1 MMTTRVNTVR
11 RKELPYEI
19 KTVSGNELHSLNTH
33 ADSEYLVIDLGNAKG
48 RRSDF
53 HKTMEVAMS
62 AAMNAVLASMP
73 ELVPAVK
80 KGKVTHPPQAVKPA
94 NEAIDSAGKQVRAE
108 HNAHRREQLNARI
121 LEDSIWLTAR
131 ELSEKASFNNSNPS
145 AGPNRWKSAG
155 RIFALQLNGKDK
167 YPEYALDE
175 GFRPIPVVK
184 QVISLFGEKKTP
196 WGLAI
201 WFGSENSWLGGKKP
215 KDVLATMPKQV
226 VLAAQ
231 AELDGGIHG

>member
-1 MMTTRVNTVR
+1 MPSRVNTVR
-11 RKELPYEI
+11 RKEFPYEI
-19 KTVSGNELHSLNTH
+19 KTLSGNELHNFSTH
-33 ADSEYLVIDLGNAKG
+33 ADSEYLVIDLGNVKG

-53 HKTMEVAMS
+53 NKTIEVAMS
-62 AAMNAVLASMP
+62 AAMNAVLASML
-73 ELVPAVK
+73 ELAPVAKKSKAANLPPAIKLV
-80 KGKVTHPPQAVKPA
+80 
-94 NEAIDSAGKQVRAE
+94 NEAVDGVDKQARAAR
-108 HNAHRREQLNARI
+108 NAQRREQLNARI
-121 LEDSIWLTAR
+121 LADSVWLTAR
-131 ELSEKASFNNSNPS
+131 ELSEKASFKNTNPS

-184 QVISLFGEKKTP
+184 QVISLLGEKKTP

-226 VLAAQ
+226 LLAAQ
-231 AELDGGIHG
+231 AEAEGGAHG

>member
-1 MMTTRVNTVR
+1 MPSRANTVR
-11 RKELPYEI
+11 RKEFPYEI
-19 KTVSGNELHSLNTH
+19 KTLSGNELHNFNTH
-33 ADSEYLVIDLGNAKG
+33 ADSEYLVIDLGNVKG

-53 HKTMEVAMS
+53 NKTIEVAMS
-62 AAMNAVLASMP
+62 AAMNAVLASMF
-73 ELVPAVK
+73 ELAPVAKKSKAANLPPAVTS
-80 KGKVTHPPQAVKPA
+80 V
-94 NEAIDSAGKQVRAE
+94 NEAVDGVDKQARAAR
-108 HNAHRREQLNARI
+108 NAQRREQLNARI
-121 LEDSIWLTAR
+121 LADSVWLTAH
-131 ELSEKASFNNSNPS
+131 ELSEKVGFKNTNPS
-145 AGPNRWKSAG
+145 AGPNRWKSTG

-184 QVISLFGEKKTP
+184 QVISLLGEKKTP

-226 VLAAQ
+226 LLAAQ
-231 AELDGGIHG
+231 AEAEGGTHG

>member
-1 MMTTRVNTVR
+1 MPSRVNTVR
-11 RKELPYEI
+11 RKEFPYEI
-19 KTVSGNELHSLNTH
+19 KTLSGNELHNFNTH
-33 ADSEYLVIDLGNAKG
+33 ADSEYLVIDLGNVKG
-48 RRSDF
+48 RRLDF
-53 HKTMEVAMS
+53 NKTIEVAMS

-73 ELVPAVK
+73 ELAPVAEKSKTASLPSAVK
-80 KGKVTHPPQAVKPA
+80 SVNKAV
-94 NEAIDSAGKQVRAE
+94 DGGGKQVRTAR
-108 HNAHRREQLNARI
+108 NAQRREQLNARI
-121 LEDSIWLTAR
+121 LADSVWLTAR
-131 ELSEKASFNNSNPS
+131 ELSEKASFKNTNPS

-167 YPEYALDE
+167 YPEYALDK

-184 QVISLFGEKKTP
+184 QVISLLGEKKTP

-226 VLAAQ
+226 LLAVQ
-231 AELDGGIHG
+231 AEAEGGAHG

>member
-1 MMTTRVNTVR
+1 MPSRVNTVR
-11 RKELPYEI
+11 RKEFPYEI
-19 KTVSGNELHSLNTH
+19 KTLSGNELHNFNTH
-33 ADSEYLVIDLGNAKG
+33 ADSEYLVIDLGNVKG

-53 HKTMEVAMS
+53 NKTIEVAMS

-73 ELVPAVK
+73 ELAPVAEKSKTASLPSAVK
-80 KGKVTHPPQAVKPA
+80 SVNKAV
-94 NEAIDSAGKQVRAE
+94 DGGSKQVRTAR
-108 HNAHRREQLNARI
+108 NAPRREQLNARI
-121 LEDSIWLTAR
+121 LADSVWLTAR
-131 ELSEKASFNNSNPS
+131 ELSEKASFKNTNPS

-184 QVISLFGEKKTP
+184 QVISLLGEKKTP

-201 WFGSENSWLGGKKP
+201 WFGSENSLLGGKKP

-226 VLAAQ
+226 LLAAQ
-231 AELDGGIHG
+231 AEAEGGAHG

>member
-1 MMTTRVNTVR
+1 MPNRVNTVR
-11 RKELPYEI
+11 RKEFPYEI
-19 KTVSGNELHSLNTH
+19 KTLSGNELHNFNTH
-33 ADSEYLVIDLGNAKG
+33 ADSEYLVIDLGNVKG

-53 HKTMEVAMS
+53 NKTIEVAMS
-62 AAMNAVLASMP
+62 AAMNAVLASMLEVAP
-73 ELVPAVK
+73 VAKKSKAANLPPAAKSV
-80 KGKVTHPPQAVKPA
+80 
-94 NEAIDSAGKQVRAE
+94 NEAVDGADKQARAAR
-108 HNAHRREQLNARI
+108 NAQRREQLNARI
-121 LEDSIWLTAR
+121 LADSVWLTAS
-131 ELSEKASFNNSNPS
+131 ELSEKASFKNTNPS

-184 QVISLFGEKKTP
+184 QVISLLGEKKTP

-226 VLAAQ
+226 LLAAQ
-231 AELDGGIHG
+231 AEAEGGAHG

>member
-1 MMTTRVNTVR
+1 MPNRVNTVR
-11 RKELPYEI
+11 RKEFPYEI
-19 KTVSGNELHSLNTH
+19 KTLSGNELHNFNTH
-33 ADSEYLVIDLGNAKG
+33 ADSEYLVIDLGNVKG

-53 HKTMEVAMS
+53 NKTIEVAMS
-62 AAMNAVLASMP
+62 AAMNAVLASML
-73 ELVPAVK
+73 EVVPVAK
-80 KGKVTHPPQAVKPA
+80 KSKTANLPPAAKSV
-94 NEAIDSAGKQVRAE
+94 NEAVDGVDKQARAAR
-108 HNAHRREQLNARI
+108 NAQRREQLNARI
-121 LEDSIWLTAR
+121 LADSVWLTAR
-131 ELSEKASFNNSNPS
+131 ELSEKASFKNTNPS

-184 QVISLFGEKKTP
+184 QVISLLGEKKTP

-215 KDVLATMPKQV
+215 KDVLATIPKQV
-226 VLAAQ
+226 LLAAQ
-231 AELDGGIHG
+231 AEAEGVAHG

>member
-1 MMTTRVNTVR
+1 MPSRVNTVR
-11 RKELPYEI
+11 RKEFPYEI
-19 KTVSGNELHSLNTH
+19 KTLSGNELHNFNTH
-33 ADSEYLVIDLGNAKG
+33 ADSEYLVIDLGNVRG

-53 HKTMEVAMS
+53 NKTIEVAMS

-73 ELVPAVK
+73 ELASVAKKSKEASLPPVVK
-80 KGKVTHPPQAVKPA
+80 SV
-94 NEAIDSAGKQVRAE
+94 NEAVDGAGKQARAAR
-108 HNAHRREQLNARI
+108 NAQRREQLNAKI
-121 LEDSIWLTAR
+121 LADSVWLTAR
-131 ELSEKASFNNSNPS
+131 ELSEKASFKNTNPS
-145 AGPNRWKSAG
+145 AGPNRWKSTG

-184 QVISLFGEKKTP
+184 QVISLLGEKKTP

-226 VLAAQ
+226 LLAAQ
-231 AELDGGIHG
+231 AEAEGGAHG

>member
-1 MMTTRVNTVR
+1 MPNRVNTVR
-11 RKELPYEI
+11 RKEFPYEI
-19 KTVSGNELHSLNTH
+19 KTLSGNELHNFNTH
-33 ADSEYLVIDLGNAKG
+33 ADSEYLVIDLGNVKG

-53 HKTMEVAMS
+53 NKTIEVAMS
-62 AAMNAVLASMP
+62 AAMNAVLASML
-73 ELVPAVK
+73 EVVPVAK
-80 KGKVTHPPQAVKPA
+80 KSKTANLPPAAKSV
-94 NEAIDSAGKQVRAE
+94 NEAVDGVDKQARAAR
-108 HNAHRREQLNARI
+108 NAQRREQLNARI
-121 LEDSIWLTAR
+121 LADSVWLTAR
-131 ELSEKASFNNSNPS
+131 ELSEKASFKNTNPS

-184 QVISLFGEKKTP
+184 QVISLLGEKKTP

-215 KDVLATMPKQV
+215 KDVLATIPKQV
-226 VLAAQ
+226 LLAAQ
-231 AELDGGIHG
+231 AEAEGGAHG

>member
-1 MMTTRVNTVR
+1 MMPNRVNTVR
-11 RKELPYEI
+11 RKEFPYEI
-19 KTVSGNELHSLNTH
+19 KTLSGNELHNFNTH
-33 ADSEYLVIDLGNAKG
+33 ADSEYLVIDLGNVKG

-53 HKTMEVAMS
+53 NKTMEVAMS
-62 AAMNAVLASMP
+62 AAMSAVLASMP
-73 ELVPAVK
+73 ELAPVAKKSKAASLSSAVK
-80 KGKVTHPPQAVKPA
+80 SV
-94 NEAIDSAGKQVRAE
+94 NEAVDGVDKQARAAR
-108 HNAHRREQLNARI
+108 NAQRREQLNAQI
-121 LEDSIWLTAR
+121 LADSVWLTAR
-131 ELSEKASFNNSNPS
+131 ELSEKASFKSTNPS

-184 QVISLFGEKKTP
+184 QVISLLGEKKTP

-215 KDVLATMPKQV
+215 KDVLATMPMQV
-226 VLAAQ
+226 LRAAQ
-231 AELDGGIHG
+231 AESEGGTHG

>member
-1 MMTTRVNTVR
+1 MPSRVNTVR
-11 RKELPYEI
+11 RKEFPYEI
-19 KTVSGNELHSLNTH
+19 KTLSGNELHNFNTH
-33 ADSEYLVIDLGNAKG
+33 ADSEYLVIDLGNVKG
-48 RRSDF
+48 RRSGF
-53 HKTMEVAMS
+53 NKTIEVAMN

-73 ELVPAVK
+73 ELAPVAKKSKAASLPTAVK
-80 KGKVTHPPQAVKPA
+80 SV
-94 NEAIDSAGKQVRAE
+94 NEAVDEADKQARAAR
-108 HNAHRREQLNARI
+108 NAQRREQLNARI
-121 LEDSIWLTAR
+121 LADSVWLTAR
-131 ELSEKASFNNSNPS
+131 ELSEKASFKNTNPS

-184 QVISLFGEKKTP
+184 QVISLLGEKKTP

-231 AELDGGIHG
+231 AEAEGGANA

>member
-1 MMTTRVNTVR
+1 MPSRVNTVR
-11 RKELPYEI
+11 RKEFPYEI
-19 KTVSGNELHSLNTH
+19 KTLSGNELHNFNTH
-33 ADSEYLVIDLGNAKG
+33 ADSEYLVIDLGNVKG

-53 HKTMEVAMS
+53 NKTIEVAMS

-73 ELVPAVK
+73 ELVPVAKKSKAVSLPSAVK
-80 KGKVTHPPQAVKPA
+80 SVVDGVDKQARTA
-94 NEAIDSAGKQVRAE
+94 R
-108 HNAHRREQLNARI
+108 NAQRREQLNARI
-121 LEDSIWLTAR
+121 LADSVWLTAR
-131 ELSEKASFNNSNPS
+131 ELSEKASFKNTNPS

-184 QVISLFGEKKTP
+184 QVISLLGEKKTP

-226 VLAAQ
+226 LLAAQ
-231 AELDGGIHG
+231 AEAEGGAHG

>member
-1 MMTTRVNTVR
+1 MPSRVNTVR
-11 RKELPYEI
+11 RKEFPYEI
-19 KTVSGNELHSLNTH
+19 KTLSGNELHNFNTH
-33 ADSEYLVIDLGNAKG
+33 ADSEYLVIDLGNVKG
-48 RRSDF
+48 RHSDF
-53 HKTMEVAMS
+53 NKTIEVAMS

-73 ELVPAVK
+73 ELAPVAKKSKAASLPSAVK
-80 KGKVTHPPQAVKPA
+80 SV
-94 NEAIDSAGKQVRAE
+94 NEAVDGADKQARAAR
-108 HNAHRREQLNARI
+108 NAQRREQLNARI
-121 LEDSIWLTAR
+121 LADSVWLTAR
-131 ELSEKASFNNSNPS
+131 ELSEKANFKNTNPS

-184 QVISLFGEKKTP
+184 QVISLLGEKKTP

-201 WFGSENSWLGGKKP
+201 WFGSKNSWLGGKKP

-226 VLAAQ
+226 LLAAQ
-231 AELDGGIHG
+231 AEAEGGAHG

>member
-1 MMTTRVNTVR
+1 MPSRVNTVR
-11 RKELPYEI
+11 RKEFPYEI
-19 KTVSGNELHSLNTH
+19 KTLSGNELHNFNTH
-33 ADSEYLVIDLGNAKG
+33 ADSEYLVIDLGNVKG
-48 RRSDF
+48 RRLDF
-53 HKTMEVAMS
+53 NKTIEVAMS

-73 ELVPAVK
+73 ELAPVAEKSKTASLPSAVK
-80 KGKVTHPPQAVKPA
+80 SVNKAV
-94 NEAIDSAGKQVRAE
+94 DGGDKQVRTAR
-108 HNAHRREQLNARI
+108 NAQRREQLNARI
-121 LEDSIWLTAR
+121 LADSVWLTAR
-131 ELSEKASFNNSNPS
+131 ELSEKASFKNTNPS

-184 QVISLFGEKKTP
+184 QVISLLGEKKTP

-226 VLAAQ
+226 LLAAQ
-231 AELDGGIHG
+231 AEAEGGAHG

>member
-1 MMTTRVNTVR
+1 M
-11 RKELPYEI
+11 
-19 KTVSGNELHSLNTH
+19 
-33 ADSEYLVIDLGNAKG
+33 
-48 RRSDF
+48 
-53 HKTMEVAMS
+53 
-62 AAMNAVLASMP
+62 
-73 ELVPAVK
+73 
-80 KGKVTHPPQAVKPA
+80 
-94 NEAIDSAGKQVRAE
+94 
-108 HNAHRREQLNARI
+108 
-121 LEDSIWLTAR
+121 
-131 ELSEKASFNNSNPS
+131 SEKASFKNTNPS

-184 QVISLFGEKKTP
+184 KVISLLGEKKTP

-226 VLAAQ
+226 LLAAQ
-231 AELDGGIHG
+231 AEAEGGAHG

>member
-1 MMTTRVNTVR
+1 MPSRVNIVR
-11 RKELPYEI
+11 RKEFPYEI
-19 KTVSGNELHSLNTH
+19 KTLSGNELHNFNTH
-33 ADSEYLVIDLGNAKG
+33 ADSEYLVIDLGNVKG

-53 HKTMEVAMS
+53 NKTIEVAMS

-73 ELVPAVK
+73 ELAPVAEKSKTASLPSAVK
-80 KGKVTHPPQAVKPA
+80 SVNKAVDGGDKQARTA
-94 NEAIDSAGKQVRAE
+94 R
-108 HNAHRREQLNARI
+108 NAQRREQLNARI
-121 LEDSIWLTAR
+121 LADSVWLTAR
-131 ELSEKASFNNSNPS
+131 ELSEKASFKNTNPS

-184 QVISLFGEKKTP
+184 QVISLLGEKKTP

-226 VLAAQ
+226 LLAAQ
-231 AELDGGIHG
+231 AEAEGGAHG